1 MRLCST
7 WILSISTAALSLG
20 GCRAPGSANQPG
32 GATAAKG
39 GGAADA
45 AGRGRGAARV
55 IPSNTP
61 RPQSKKLRIVLI
73 AAAQDP
79 LFPAARNGAA
89 QAARQMGWV
98 QITSLVPAT
107 AGPAEQARLLQRALA
122 QRVDGI
128 LISPSPSPLSPAAGG
143 PGAGGPAAGAVP
155 IQAAVDGAA
164 RAKVPV
170 VTLGNDLPRSR
181 RATYCG
187 LDEAALGEA
196 AGGEAIGLLQ
206 KKGRLAILAGR
217 RGDAAQEARLR
228 GARQALKGAPEVRLA
243 GVFYCDNNPRRA
255 AQLMANLSRGQ
266 QPGGART
273 GGARAGGPQPGGA
286 RPDGWLVLG
295 NWPLLAGESWAAA
308 VPGRTKIVAL
318 DPLPATWRWIQ
329 SKRVQVCLGPKPFTW
344 GEEGLK
350 LLVKAIDGEKLPPSV
365 DVGFER
371 VTPETLSTYQ
381 ALWQRTNQAPTPAA
395 GTSAPTARGNPGK
408 APKQPTSKQP
418 SPRQTAERSSPKLPG
433 VKLPG
438 AKPSGTK
445 PHGAKRS
452 P

>member
-1 MRLCST
+1 MQVTGWIGANLEFMRLCSSAL
-7 WILSISTAALSLG
+7 ILSLG
-20 GCRAPGSANQPG
+20 AAALGFGGCHRAGQASRQ
-32 GATAAKG
+32 GATATSAGERTGEVARRGKG
-39 GGAADA
+39 T
-45 AGRGRGAARV
+45 ARV

-61 RPQSKKLRIVLI
+61 RPQSKRLRIALI

-79 LFPAARNGAA
+79 LLPAARNGAA

-98 QITSLVPAT
+98 EVMPMSSAT
-107 AGPAEQARLLQRALA
+107 DAPAEQARLLQRALA

-128 LISPSPSPLSPAAGG
+128 LILPSLSSLPAAGR
-143 PGAGGPAAGAVP
+143 PAAGRPAAGLVQ
-155 IQAAVDGAA
+155 IQTAVDGAA

-170 VTLGNDLPRSR
+170 VTFQNDLPRSR

-187 LDEAALGEA
+187 LDDETLGEA
-196 AGGEAIGLLQ
+196 AGHEAVGLLQ

-217 RGDAAQEARLR
+217 RGDGAQEARLL

-243 GVFYCDNNPRRA
+243 GVFYCDNNPQRA
-255 AQLMANLSRGQ
+255 AQIMANLSRGQ
-266 QPGGART
+266 
-273 GGARAGGPQPGGA
+273 QPGGA

-408 APKQPTSKQP
+408 APKQPASRQP
-418 SPRQTAERSSPKLPG
+418 SPRQTAERSSPKPPGAEPPG
-433 VKLPG
+433 VK
-438 AKPSGTK
+438 
-445 PHGAKRS
+445 RS